1 MKVSVRV
8 FSFLR
13 EALSVPLNERG
24 EAALELPS
32 GATLKDLFL
41 ALGID
46 QQVKEDLFS
55 GTVQRVFQVM
65 IDGQVINDFAYE
77 LQEGQQV
84 ILFPPMSGG
93 TQEMLNG

>member
-1 MKVSVRV
+1 MKVAVRV

-13 EALSVPLNERG
+13 EELAVPTNERG
-24 EAALELPS
+24 EAELELPA

-41 ALGID
+41 HLGID
-46 QQVKEDLFS
+46 RHLKDDLFS
-55 GTVQRVFQVM
+55 GAVQRVFQVM
-65 IDGQVINDFAYE
+65 IDGQVINEFDYP

-93 TQEMLNG
+93 LQE

>member
-13 EALSVPLNERG
+13 ESLAVPTNERG
-24 EAALELPS
+24 EAELELPAD
-32 GATLKDLFL
+32 ATLKDLFL
-41 ALGID
+41 RLGLDRQI
-46 QQVKEDLFS
+46 KADLFEGS
-55 GTVQRVFQVM
+55 VQRAFQVM
-65 IDGQVINDFAYE
+65 IDGQVIDDFAHP

-93 TQEMLNG
+93 TQE

>member
-13 EALSVPLNERG
+13 ESLSISTNERG
-24 EAALELPS
+24 EAELELPT

-41 ALGID
+41 HLGLDRQI
-46 QQVKEDLFS
+46 KADLFEGS
-55 GTVQRVFQVM
+55 VGRAFQVM
-65 IDGQVINDFAYE
+65 IDGQVINDFTYK

-93 TQEMLNG
+93 TQE

>member
-13 EALSVPLNERG
+13 EALSVTTNERG
-24 EAALELPS
+24 EAELELPT

-46 QQVKEDLFS
+46 QQVKDDIFS

-93 TQEMLNG
+93 TQE